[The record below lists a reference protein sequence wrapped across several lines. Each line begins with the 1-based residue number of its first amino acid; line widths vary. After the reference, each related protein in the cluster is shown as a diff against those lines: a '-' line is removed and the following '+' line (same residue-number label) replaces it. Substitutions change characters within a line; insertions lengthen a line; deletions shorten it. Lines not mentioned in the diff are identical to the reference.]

1 MFSAPQSIAAANQ
14 PLRDDDARM
23 KCNPVRV
30 YAPVQVCWLNL
41 NECERRRRD
50 RSTLQRFNR
59 STIFLVDL
67 RGRFLS
73 VSDIMRFLAE
83 LVIIAA
89 LIFLGWNK
97 PFKDQVAQA
106 STTIESKL
114 HGTGSKLQ
122 KNQDPSVRRY

>member
-1 MFSAPQSIAAANQ
+1 VAT
-14 PLRDDDARM
+14 
-23 KCNPVRV
+23 
-30 YAPVQVCWLNL
+30 
-41 NECERRRRD
+41 RRY
-50 RSTLQRFNR
+50 RFKR
-59 STIFLVDL
+59 STILVDL
-67 RGRFLS
+67 RERFLS

-83 LVIIAA
+83 LVIIGA

-97 PFKDQVAQA
+97 PFKEQVAQA

>member
-1 MFSAPQSIAAANQ
+1 VILSECTRRFKPAGSSPMNASAVAETGQRFN
-14 PLRDDDARM
+14 
-23 KCNPVRV
+23 
-30 YAPVQVCWLNL
+30 
-41 NECERRRRD
+41 
-50 RSTLQRFNR
+50 RSTLQRFNALTNR
-59 STIFLVDL
+59 IDSAGEILP
-67 RGRFLS
+67 LS
-73 VSDIMRFLAE
+73 EIMRFLAE